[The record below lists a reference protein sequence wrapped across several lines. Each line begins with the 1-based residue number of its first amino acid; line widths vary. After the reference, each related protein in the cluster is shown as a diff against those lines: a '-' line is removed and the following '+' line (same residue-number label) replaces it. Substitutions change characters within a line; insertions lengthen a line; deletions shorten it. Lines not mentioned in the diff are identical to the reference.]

1 MNIVVTG
8 SLGNISKPL
17 TKQLIEQ
24 GHSVTV
30 ISSKA
35 ERENDIEALGAKAAI
50 GTILDV
56 DFLTATFKGAD
67 VVYLMGTFEA
77 TGNLFDKNI
86 DFVEGYLQIGKNYKQ
101 AVEQSGVKK
110 VIYLS
115 SVGAD
120 KEDGNGILFVYQ
132 KVENMLRELSD
143 DVAIKFMRP
152 VSFYTNIF
160 RSLQS
165 IKTQGVIVSNYGG
178 DIKEP
183 WVSPVD
189 IATVIAEEIE
199 KPFDDRTIH
208 YIASEEISPNEIAKI
223 IGQAIE
229 KPELKWQ
236 VIPDEQLLNGMLSIG
251 MNPQLAN
258 GLVEMQAAQRSGF
271 LYESYYLNKPILGKT
286 KMTDFAKEF
295 AEVYNQSK

>member
-35 ERENDIEALGAKAAI
+35 ERENDIEELGAKAAI

-67 VVYLMGTFEA
+67 IVYLMGTFEA
-77 TGNLFDKNI
+77 VGDLFDKNI

-132 KVENMLRELSD
+132 KVENMLRELAD
-143 DVAIKFMRP
+143 DIAIKFMRP

-236 VIPDEQLLNGMLSIG
+236 VIPDEQLVNGMLSIG